1 MNRDEYALKLST
13 LSNVCYDFI
22 IQLTGVTVF
31 SSKDLYDFYCMTG
44 RFPTIEEMDVAFRI
58 GDRDL
63 YIMTKRN
70 IYDMDHK
77 QFFDAVVKLRYL
89 QTTYSRSRSSMALTA
104 CKKQEKVVDDEIERV
119 NRLVSPAKEEPPKLF

>member
-1 MNRDEYALKLST
+1 MNGNEYALKLST

-44 RFPTIEEMDVAFRI
+44 RFPTIEEMDAAFRI

-104 CKKQEKVVDDEIERV
+104 CKKQEKVIDDEIERV